1 MRAAGIVWPRR
12 FLRGRRGQRSTPGL
26 RHWRLSLTLKDLA
39 RESALLRSRFVI
51 AVALAFLLAG
61 MLMIRLVQLQVV
73 DHEHF
78 QTLSRSNRVKIVPV
92 APTRG
97 LIFDRNGVVLAQNRP
112 YHSLELIPEAVSD
125 LGATLAALKTIVAIA
140 PSDEQRFYERLKS
153 KRRFESVP
161 LRLQLSEEEVARFAV
176 NRHRFPGV
184 DVQARLAREY
194 PLGALGVHVIGY
206 VARISER
213 ELQQVDAVNY
223 RGTDHI
229 GKVGVEQAYEAALHG
244 RVGHQHVEINAQ
256 GRTLRIL
263 SRAAPVPGKNLYLTL
278 EASLQAAA
286 ERALGSESGAVVAI
300 DPQTGDVLAMASMPG
315 FDPNLFIN
323 GIDAE
328 TYNALRNSP
337 HRPLFN
343 RTLHGQY
350 PPGSTVKP
358 FLALAAL
365 ADEYE
370 AGRKEIWCPGW
381 YRLKGRAH
389 LYRDWKKGGHGSV
402 DLERAVVE
410 SCDVYFYELALN
422 LGIDHM
428 HRFMQGFG
436 FGVPTGIDLPG
447 EAPGLMPSP
456 RWKRANRNEVWFPGE
471 TLITG
476 IGQGFTLATPLQLA
490 SAVASLSA
498 RGRRARPR
506 VVDRMTDTIDGTVNT
521 LPPVLLPSVQV
532 TDPRQWHRVIR
543 AMVNVVH
550 GARGTAR
557 RSGLGI
563 TYRMGGKTGTAQV
576 FGVAQNE
583 EYDEEKIDK
592 KLRDH
597 GLFIAFAPADEP
609 KIAVAVV
616 VENGGSG
623 SSAAAPVARNII
635 DHYLNHGPYQHSPE
649 GIMVSGDEPAARAE
663 ERAAT
668 ATVPRDS
675 PSAPAV
681 EARMRRPGGG

>member
-39 RESALLRSRFVI
+39 RESVLLRSRFVI

-112 YHSLELIPEAVSD
+112 YHSLEIIPEAVSD

-161 LRLQLSEEEVARFAV
+161 LRLRLSEEEVARFAV

-315 FDPNLFIN
+315 FDPNLFVN

-370 AGRKEIWCPGW
+370 AARKEIWCPGW

-402 DLERAVVE
+402 DLERAIVE

-506 VVDRMTDTIDGTVNT
+506 VVDRMTDTINGTVNT
-521 LPPVLLPSVQV
+521 VPPVLLPSVQV

-635 DHYLNHGPYQHSPE
+635 DHYLNHRPYQHPPE

-663 ERAAT
+663 ERAAN
-668 ATVPRDS
+668 AAVPRDS

>member
-1 MRAAGIVWPRR
+1 M
-12 FLRGRRGQRSTPGL
+12 
-26 RHWRLSLTLKDLA
+26 SLTLKDLA

-112 YHSLELIPEAVSD
+112 YHSLEIIPEAVSD

-161 LRLQLSEEEVARFAV
+161 LRLRLSEEEVARFAV

-315 FDPNLFIN
+315 FDPNLFVN

-402 DLERAVVE
+402 DLERAIVE

-436 FGVPTGIDLPG
+436 FGVSTGIDLPG

-532 TDPRQWHRVIR
+532 TDPRQWQRVIR

-635 DHYLNHGPYQHSPE
+635 DHYLNHRPYQHPPE
-649 GIMVSGDEPAARAE
+649 GLMVSGDEPAARAE

-668 ATVPRDS
+668 AAVPRDAPS
-675 PSAPAV
+675 SAPAV
-681 EARMRRPGGG
+681 EARVRRPGGG

>member
-1 MRAAGIVWPRR
+1 MCVAGIVWPRH
-12 FLRGRRGQRSTPGL
+12 FLRGRRGQRSATGL

-39 RESALLRSRFVI
+39 RESALLRSRFAI

-61 MLMIRLVQLQVV
+61 TLMIRLVKLQVV

-92 APTRG
+92 APPRG

-112 YHSLELIPEAVSD
+112 YHSLEIIPEAVSD
-125 LGATLAALKTIVAIA
+125 LGATLEALKAIVAIA
-140 PSDEQRFYERLKS
+140 QSDEQRFYERLKS

-194 PLGALGVHVIGY
+194 PLGSLGVHVIGY

-213 ELQQVDAVNY
+213 ELRQVDAVNY

-229 GKVGVEQAYEAALHG
+229 GKVGVEQAYEADLHG
-244 RVGHQHVEINAQ
+244 RVGLQHVEINAQ

-263 SRAAPVPGKNLYLTL
+263 SRTAPVPGKDLHLTL
-278 EASLQAAA
+278 DASLQAAA

-300 DPQTGDVLAMASMPG
+300 APQTGDVLAMASMPG
-315 FDPNLFIN
+315 FDPNLFVN

-328 TYNALRNSP
+328 TYNELRSSP
-337 HRPLFN
+337 YRPLFN

-365 ADEYE
+365 ADDYE
-370 AGRKEIWCPGW
+370 AARKDIWCPGW
-381 YRLKGRAH
+381 YRLKGRTH
-389 LYRDWKKGGHGSV
+389 LYRDWKKGGHGPV
-402 DLERAVVE
+402 DLERAIVE
-410 SCDVYFYELALN
+410 SCDVYFYELALK

-428 HRFMQGFG
+428 HRFMQEFG
-436 FGVPTGIDLPG
+436 FGIPSGIDLPG
-447 EAPGLMPSP
+447 EASGLMPSP
-456 RWKRANRNEVWFPGE
+456 SWKRANRNEVWFPGE

-498 RGRRARPR
+498 RGKRVRPR
-506 VVDRMTDTIDGTVNT
+506 VVDRMTDTINGHVTR
-521 LPPVLLPSVQV
+521 LPSVLLPSVHV
-532 TDPRQWHRVIR
+532 DDPRQWQRVIR

-550 GARGTAR
+550 GAKGTAR
-557 RSGLGI
+557 RAGLGMN
-563 TYRMGGKTGTAQV
+563 YRMGGKTGTAQV

-609 KIAVAVV
+609 QIAVAIV

-623 SSAAAPVARNII
+623 SSAAAPVARKII
-635 DHYLNHGPYQHSPE
+635 DHYLHHLPYQHPPE
-649 GIMVSGDEPAARAE
+649 GVRVSGYGAQRADERAVSEAVQRDARSIPAA
-663 ERAAT
+663 
-668 ATVPRDS
+668 
-675 PSAPAV
+675 
-681 EARMRRPGGG
+681 EALMRRPGDG

>member
-1 MRAAGIVWPRR
+1 
-12 FLRGRRGQRSTPGL
+12 
-26 RHWRLSLTLKDLA
+26 
-39 RESALLRSRFVI
+39 
-51 AVALAFLLAG
+51 

-92 APTRG
+92 APIRG

-140 PSDEQRFYERLKS
+140 ASDEQRFYARLKS

-315 FDPNLFIN
+315 FNPNLFVN

-402 DLERAVVE
+402 DLERAIVE

-428 HRFMQGFG
+428 HRFMLGFG

-506 VVDRMTDTIDGTVNT
+506 VVDRVTDTINGTVNT
-521 LPPVLLPSVQV
+521 VPPMFLPSVPV

-623 SSAAAPVARNII
+623 SSAAAPVARKII
-635 DHYLNHGPYQHSPE
+635 DHYLNHRPYQHPPE
-649 GIMVSGDEPAARAE
+649 GLVVSGDEPAARAE
-663 ERAAT
+663 ERAAN
-668 ATVPRDS
+668 AAVRRDS

-681 EARMRRPGGG
+681 EARMRRPGDG